1 MAVLQMQK
9 IHICAL
15 NTDRKQ
21 ILESL
26 QRKGI
31 VQINADQDTDI
42 FHCTD
47 TSAGCAKYE
56 KFSHMADQALKILD
70 TYAPEKKGLLTH
82 ALAGFGRAHELYRH
96 IHHTCF
102 HRHTS
107 CGIQSGAGHADAGQ
121 RSAGAGCMFRGN
133 HQRRHRPDLHF
144 RRLSHGP
151 GRAA

>member
-70 TYAPEKKGLLTH
+70 TYAPEKKGLLASLEGKREVGLTIT
-82 ALAGFGRAHELYRH
+82 ASWRKTAAQPSKRPTASE
-96 IHHTCF
+96 
-102 HRHTS
+102 S
-107 CGIQSGAGHADAGQ
+107 
-121 RSAGAGCMFRGN
+121 SAGRSPSK
-133 HQRRHRPDLHF
+133 RPI
-144 RRLSHGP
+144 
-151 GRAA
+151 

>member
-31 VQINADQDTDI
+31 VQINADPDSDF
-42 FHCTD
+42 FHCAD

-56 KFSHMADQALKILD
+56 KRAHMAEQALAVLD
-70 TYAPEKKGLLTH
+70 TYAPEKKGLL
-82 ALAGFGRAHELYRH
+82 ASFEGK
-96 IHHTCF
+96 
-102 HRHTS
+102 
-107 CGIQSGAGHADAGQ
+107 
-121 RSAGAGCMFRGN
+121 
-133 HQRRHRPDLHF
+133 RRIA
-144 RRLSHGP
+144 S
-151 GRAA
+151 